1 MKKYIFL
8 AFATLL
14 LLSINVPSVFA
25 DQPFKIGLMVPLS
38 GAYTDAGKTIKDG
51 FFLRMGKAGFRV
63 GEKKIEVIVEDTEAK
78 PAVGVTKA
86 RKLVEKDKVDILAGV
101 YSSSVG
107 LAVRGYVHRE
117 KVPHVILGGSVTLSL
132 SFKNKSPYVFR
143 CSSAAGQYIAG
154 FAPYLYN
161 KLGYRK
167 GVVMIPDYTYGHDM
181 LKAFKKDF
189 TRQGGKVIQT
199 IVVPFPTL
207 DFAPYLSKID
217 SSADFVYGE
226 FAGADAVRLVKQ
238 YKNYGMW
245 KKMPLTGGALT
256 MQELL
261 EAEGDAALGIVGAI
275 FYSAEIQ
282 TPENREFVKAFM
294 AEYKKVA
301 TALGASSYEG
311 TTAILTALKAIQ
323 NNMHDREAFIEA
335 LSKVRFVGP
344 RGPFSFEAMTN
355 SVIHY
360 NYILNV
366 VKKDG
371 KNVLKVL
378 KTIPNT
384 TASLAK
390 VMLMD

>member
-1 MKKYIFL
+1 M
-8 AFATLL
+8 AAVLL
-14 LLSINVPSVFA
+14 VFFSNVPSGFA
-25 DQPFKIGLMVPLS
+25 DRPFKIGLMVPLS

-51 FFLRMGKAGFRV
+51 FFLKMKEAGFRV
-63 GEKKIEVIVEDTEAK
+63 GDKKIEIIVEDTEAK

-107 LAVRGYVHRE
+107 LAVRDYVDRE
-117 KVPHVILGGSVTLSL
+117 KVPHIIQGGSVTLSL
-132 SFKNKSPYVFR
+132 SFQKRSPYVYR
-143 CSSAAGQYIAG
+143 CSSAAGQYITG
-154 FAPYLYN
+154 FAPYLY
-161 KLGYRK
+161 KEKGYRK
-167 GVVMIPDYTYGHDM
+167 GVVMVPDYSYGHDM

-189 TRQGGKVIQT
+189 TRLGGKVIQE
-199 IVVPFPTL
+199 IIVPFPTL

-238 YKNYGMW
+238 FKNYGMW
-245 KKMPLTGGALT
+245 KKMPLTGAALT

-261 EAEGDAALGIVGAI
+261 EAEGDAALGIIGAI
-275 FYSAEIQ
+275 FYSAEID
-282 TPENREFVKAFM
+282 TPENKTFVKGFM

-301 TALGASSYEG
+301 TALGACAYEG
-311 TTAILTALKAIQ
+311 ATAILTTLASIPD
-323 NNMHDREAFIEA
+323 NMHDREAFLYA

-355 SVIHY
+355 SAIHY
-360 NYILNV
+360 NYILDV
-366 VKKDG
+366 AKKDG

>member
-1 MKKYIFL
+1 
-8 AFATLL
+8 
-14 LLSINVPSVFA
+14 
-25 DQPFKIGLMVPLS
+25 
-38 GAYTDAGKTIKDG
+38 
-51 FFLRMGKAGFRV
+51 
-63 GEKKIEVIVEDTEAK
+63 
-78 PAVGVTKA
+78 
-86 RKLVEKDKVDILAGV
+86 
-101 YSSSVG
+101 
-107 LAVRGYVHRE
+107 
-117 KVPHVILGGSVTLSL
+117 
-132 SFKNKSPYVFR
+132 
-143 CSSAAGQYIAG
+143 
-154 FAPYLYN
+154 
-161 KLGYRK
+161 
-167 GVVMIPDYTYGHDM
+167 M